1 MTDLELDTSYGH
13 YLPVAPADVLAGPV
27 EVEVPRDR
35 EGSFEP
41 QIVKKRRRRLTG
53 VDEMVLVAGGLSEA
67 EARMKA
73 DVRIPR
79 QAAIK
84 KHLDAIEGDSR
95 TDDPADGFHGPPAPC
110 PRWHE
115 VSTDAFQSAFIDA
128 DTAFGNWF
136 DSPAGPSC
144 RPGRR
149 LLAVQE
155 EGPGPGGEGGHGEGP
170 FHVS

>member
-13 YLPVAPADVLAGPV
+13 HLPVAPADVLAGPV

-35 EGSFEP
+35 EGSF
-41 QIVKKRRRRLTG
+41 
-53 VDEMVLVAGGLSEA
+53 
-67 EARMKA
+67 
-73 DVRIPR
+73 
-79 QAAIK
+79 
-84 KHLDAIEGDSR
+84 
-95 TDDPADGFHGPPAPC
+95 HGPPAPC
-110 PRWHE
+110 PWWHE

-155 EGPGPGGEGGHGEGP
+155 EGPGPGREGGHGEGP
-170 FHVS
+170 FQVS